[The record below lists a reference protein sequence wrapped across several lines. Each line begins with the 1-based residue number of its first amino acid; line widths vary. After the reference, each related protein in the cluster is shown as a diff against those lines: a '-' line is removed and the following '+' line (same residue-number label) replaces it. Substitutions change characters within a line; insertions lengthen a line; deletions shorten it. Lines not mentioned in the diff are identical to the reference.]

1 MKFIRLCLFFLLVCS
16 TVPAGAFA
24 AEEKPAD
31 AKSSKPAEAKA
42 TDGTGKDGKEKPK
55 EGGDVKKDDYGLFN
69 VQDNLVPIP
78 TIIAPVLCNDR
89 LTAHLYIY
97 VAAITADGS
106 AANEVKK
113 RLPYVQDALVR
124 EVNSHALAIPNPDA
138 DPDTKAMIA
147 RFKTVI
153 NAAVGK
159 PLVTEI
165 QVGRIDMSPY

>member
-1 MKFIRLCLFFLLVCS
+1 MKLLRLCLLCLLVC
-16 TVPAGAFA
+16 TMVPSGTFASETKPA
-24 AEEKPAD
+24 AE
-31 AKSSKPAEAKA
+31 AKSRKPAEGKA
-42 TDGTGKDGKEKPK
+42 QEGKGKEKKGK
-55 EGGDVKKDDYGLFN
+55 EGDGEVRKDDYGLFN
-69 VQDNLVPIP
+69 IRDNLVPIP

-97 VAAITADGS
+97 IAAITADGS
-106 AANEVKK
+106 DANEVKK

-124 EVNSHALAIPNPDA
+124 EVNDHTMVIANPDA
-138 DPDTKAMIA
+138 DPDTKSMIA

>member
-1 MKFIRLCLFFLLVCS
+1 MKLLRLCLLGLLICT
-16 TVPAGAFA
+16 TVPSGAFA
-24 AEEKPAD
+24 AEDKPAN
-31 AKSSKPAEAKA
+31 SSKPAEGKGK
-42 TDGTGKDGKEKPK
+42 DSKEKDGKDKAK
-55 EGGDVKKDDYGLFN
+55 DSGDVKKDDYGLFN
-69 VQDNLVPIP
+69 VRDNLVPIP
-78 TIIAPVLCNDR
+78 TVIAPVLCNDR

-97 VAAITADGS
+97 IAAITADGS
-106 AANEVKK
+106 DANEVKK

-124 EVNSHALAIPNPDA
+124 DVNDHTMVIPNPDA
-138 DPDTKAMIA
+138 DPDTKSMIA